1 MSDEQQASS
10 QPAPQFDPNVE
21 LEYLLAGAKEGKVS
35 IITVYQ
41 ALLRA
46 PLYAMFDRPMD
57 PENLDPAGNALVFE
71 TSDMGKLMVLFTA
84 PEHSEQVQND
94 LGEFGNPGQLSGE
107 YVVSVLAD
115 DTGIILNPGHD
126 YGMKLSAT
134 GLKRLK
140 DDFGARGG
148 PQGPGSPG
156 SETGGAPGGF
166 PGDAPAGGGGMPG
179 GGTPF
184 PSLN

>member
-1 MSDEQQASS
+1 MSDERQQVNE
-10 QPAPQFDPNVE
+10 APPLFDPNAE
-21 LEYLLAGAKEGKVS
+21 LDYLLVGAREGKVS

-57 PENLDPAGNALVFE
+57 PENLDPAGSALVFE
-71 TSDMGKLMVLFTA
+71 TSDMGKLMVVFTA
-84 PEHSEQVQND
+84 PEYSEKVGDD
-94 LGEFGNPGQLSGE
+94 LGEFAHPSQLSGQ
-107 YVVSVLAD
+107 YVVSVLAE

-126 YGMKLSAT
+126 FGMKLSAA

-140 DDFGARGG
+140 GDFGT
-148 PQGPGSPG
+148 QGSPQ
-156 SETGGAPGGF
+156 TQ
-166 PGDAPAGGGGMPG
+166 AGGGMGPSGTPGVPPG